1 MTQERDRK
9 SQNEIISEACNLN
22 DVGDLIAGGVN
33 VCLKLIVESTKI

>member
-22 DVGDLIAGGVN
+22 DVGNLIAA
-33 VCLKLIVESTKI
+33 I

>member
-22 DVGDLIAGGVN
+22 DELLAGA
-33 VCLKLIVESTKI
+33 LPFASFQ